1 MTTNNNIINNKK
13 EIKEIEIENKEIYE
27 LFNNN
32 SANQLES
39 NMFLERKKLLNA
51 QKGESEINDMLKMK
65 LKGLD
70 MFNSILLSNKKILE
84 TFDLNYSEVLIDLLN
99 FSRCNKNLYENIL
112 KKIKSISI
120 FLLKNQILIKNKNEN
135 SILSIIKF
143 IIILLNSKYEYS
155 YFQQIYSVIIK
166 EENILQIFIENF
178 LDKFFKGRNLNLK
191 INDVKNIFK
200 LFLVN
205 KNNYKCLNFFNL
217 FINLLKF
224 VELKGEGSRTIHQVN
239 QDLVLLQYSLDF
251 INNKKLNEN
260 IIKNEKNFNEKI
272 NKIYDKINDLLNN
285 MINEN
290 DYNKDVEELK
300 KFSDENN
307 FLGAFRTSALNGY
320 NIENGINFLVDEII
334 NKIEKEEEE
343 NKKMNKIENGGRK
356 SIKLNEIKESNN
368 NKKNKCC

>member
-120 FLLKNQILIKNKNEN
+120 FLLKNQILIKNKNDN

-166 EENILQIFIENF
+166 EENILKIFLENF
-178 LDKFFKGRNLNLK
+178 LDKFFKGRNLNLT

-200 LFLVN
+200 LFLAN

-217 FINLLKF
+217 FLYLLNF

-239 QDLVLLQYSLDF
+239 QDLILLQYSLDY
-251 INNKKLNEN
+251 INNKKLIDN

-272 NKIYDKINDLLNN
+272 NKIYDKINDLLIN

-290 DYNKDVEELK
+290 DYK
-300 KFSDENN
+300 
-307 FLGAFRTSALNGY
+307 
-320 NIENGINFLVDEII
+320 NIEKLNKKQLNEKNSQIKKKKLIFNGINKVFNKLNKTFNLIENKEFSSKIKDFEEIYKEKI
-334 NKIEKEEEE
+334 NKNYNIIISK
-343 NKKMNKIENGGRK
+343 
-356 SIKLNEIKESNN
+356 
-368 NKKNKCC
+368 

>member
-1 MTTNNNIINNKK
+1 MTSNNNIINKK
-13 EIKEIEIENKEIYE
+13 NELKEIEIENKEIYE

-84 TFDLNYSEVLIDLLN
+84 SYDLNYSEVLIDLLN

-166 EENILQIFIENF
+166 EEKILQIFLENF
-178 LDKFFKGRNLNLK
+178 LDKFFKGRNLNLT
-191 INDVKNIFK
+191 INDIKNIFK

-205 KNNYKCLNFFNL
+205 KNNYEYLNFFNL

-239 QDLVLLQYSLDF
+239 QDLVLLQFSLDF

-260 IIKNEKNFNEKI
+260 IIKNEKNFDEKI
-272 NKIYDKINDLLNN
+272 NKIYDKIIDLLNN

-290 DYNKDVEELK
+290 DYNKDVEDLNK
-300 KFSDENN
+300 KQLNERNSQIKKKKLIFNGIYKILNKLNKSFNLIENKEFSSKIKEIEEIYKKKINKN
-307 FLGAFRTSALNGY
+307 Y
-320 NIENGINFLVDEII
+320 NIII
-334 NKIEKEEEE
+334 SK
-343 NKKMNKIENGGRK
+343 
-356 SIKLNEIKESNN
+356 
-368 NKKNKCC
+368 

>member
-1 MTTNNNIINNKK
+1 MTSNNNIINKK
-13 EIKEIEIENKEIYE
+13 NELKEIEIENKEIYE

-166 EENILQIFIENF
+166 EEKILKVFLENF
-178 LDKFFKGRNLNLK
+178 LEKFFKGRNLNLT

-205 KNNYKCLNFFNL
+205 KNNYECLNFFNL
-217 FINLLKF
+217 FINLLNF

-239 QDLVLLQYSLDF
+239 QDLILLQYSLDF
-251 INNKKLNEN
+251 INNKKLVDN

-272 NKIYDKINDLLNN
+272 NEIYDKINDLLIN
-285 MINEN
+285 MINES
-290 DYNKDVEELK
+290 DYKNIEKLNKKQLNEKNSQIKKKKLIFNGIYKVFNKFNKTFNLIENKDFSSKIKDFEEIYK
-300 KFSDENN
+300 EKINKN
-307 FLGAFRTSALNGY
+307 Y
-320 NIENGINFLVDEII
+320 NIII
-334 NKIEKEEEE
+334 SK
-343 NKKMNKIENGGRK
+343 
-356 SIKLNEIKESNN
+356 
-368 NKKNKCC
+368 